1 MDEILTSK
9 NIRDFNP
16 KHFSRYGEFLVSFEL
31 TKYGW
36 NIYSPIY
43 DEYIDLIAHKFTC
56 KKCNALWN
64 VTPELICS
72 KCHKNYSKSTK
83 SSIIAKKICGSCSHT
98 EIGNNTKC
106 PKCTSDM
113 IPTPT
118 CPNCKAVIEMIEH
131 TCSCGHTEY
140 NDKIKTIQVKSSRI
154 EKRPNG
160 KSKNTYAVD
169 MKPRDMIVSKN
180 HFFIWCLI
188 DDSVDPKGKPNFLIM
203 SVNDFKETM
212 GDSIKGTS
220 FFKDQDRQHFS
231 SKNFGKWNKFKDQFS
246 KLE

>member
-1 MDEILTSK
+1 MS
-9 NIRDFNP
+9 
-16 KHFSRYGEFLVSFEL
+16 
-31 TKYGW
+31 
-36 NIYSPIY
+36 
-43 DEYIDLIAHKFTC
+43 
-56 KKCNALWN
+56 
-64 VTPELICS
+64 
-72 KCHKNYSKSTK
+72 
-83 SSIIAKKICGSCSHT
+83 
-98 EIGNNTKC
+98 
-106 PKCTSDM
+106 KCTSDYE
-113 IPTPT
+113 TPT
-118 CPNCKAVIEMIEH
+118 CPNCKAVIEMIAQRAH
-131 TCSCGHTEY
+131 RGGIL
-140 NDKIKTIQVKSSRI
+140 NIIDKILQVKSSRI
-154 EKRPNG
+154 EKIPNG
-160 KSKNTYAVD
+160 NLKNTYAVD

>member
-1 MDEILTSK
+1 
-9 NIRDFNP
+9 
-16 KHFSRYGEFLVSFEL
+16 
-31 TKYGW
+31 
-36 NIYSPIY
+36 
-43 DEYIDLIAHKFTC
+43 
-56 KKCNALWN
+56 
-64 VTPELICS
+64 
-72 KCHKNYSKSTK
+72 
-83 SSIIAKKICGSCSHT
+83 
-98 EIGNNTKC
+98 
-106 PKCTSDM
+106 M

-154 EKRPNG
+154 EKIPNG
-160 KSKNTYAVD
+160 NLKNTYAVD